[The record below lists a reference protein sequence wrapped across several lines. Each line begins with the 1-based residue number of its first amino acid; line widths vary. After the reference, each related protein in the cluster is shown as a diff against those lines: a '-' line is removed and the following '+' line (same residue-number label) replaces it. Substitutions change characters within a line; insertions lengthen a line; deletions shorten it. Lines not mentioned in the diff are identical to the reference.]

1 MRSTHDLIG
10 NRIADESTDKVHDK
24 VLQRLFYKKI
34 KNQWKYQKNDTYL
47 HKDSILLIK
56 LD

>member
-34 KNQWKYQKNDTYL
+34 KNQ
-47 HKDSILLIK
+47 
-56 LD
+56 